1 MKISIFQKFD
11 DAKSQFY
18 SLIHAMAFDDRS
30 MKKAAIKN
38 LNKMTIRPIKIL
50 YLNVGVFS
58 TNLSPK
64 LTVTPTTL
72 RQKITEELSDAQSN
86 DPGHLKHLAIPT
98 A

>member
-1 MKISIFQKFD
+1 
-11 DAKSQFY
+11 
-18 SLIHAMAFDDRS
+18 MAFDDRS

-50 YLNVGVFS
+50 YPNVGVFS

-86 DPGHLKHLAIPT
+86 DPGHLKHSARPT